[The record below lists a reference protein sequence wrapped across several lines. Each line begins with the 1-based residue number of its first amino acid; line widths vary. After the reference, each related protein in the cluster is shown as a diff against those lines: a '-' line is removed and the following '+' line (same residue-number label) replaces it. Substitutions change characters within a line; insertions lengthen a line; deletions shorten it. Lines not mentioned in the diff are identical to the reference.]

1 MVSIIQPIGINPKG
15 FYLCDLSF
23 VITNEE
29 L

>member
-1 MVSIIQPIGINPKG
+1 MVSIIQPIGMNPEG
-15 FYLCDLSF
+15 FCLYDLSF